1 MKVFIFAI
9 GGTGARVLRSLTMLL
24 ASGVKINPEI
34 ELVPLIIDLD
44 INNGDTFRAKNV
56 INTYRE
62 IREKSY
68 TRETTD
74 GFFVTKLKNLSAYKA
89 ENYKGLIQDSFQL
102 EFGNVDKTFFRF
114 IEGNQLNL
122 ENSYLLESLF
132 DTSPEPKTLEE
143 PTNTELYLNLSKG
156 FKGNPNIGSIV
167 FNDLVNTN
175 EYRYFCDICNEQDK
189 IFIISS
195 IFGGTGSAGF
205 PQLVKNIRKND
216 KAPVKNSHLGAL
228 VVMPYFN
235 IAGKKGSAIDSNN
248 FNSKTKAALSYYS
261 SELEGLINDTYYIG
275 CPPTGDAY
283 ENNEGGT
290 EQKNKAHMV
299 ELISAMSIIDFAQ
312 KDSDNQIGG
321 NVEFARHGFNY
332 YEYGVNNEKIDKTY
346 CFSDFFS
353 GTQENIFRHLID
365 FTYFSK
371 FYTEDAMTN
380 DFLKSAV
387 AKSMD
392 INTVVLKT
400 DPFFGKLYNFI
411 NEEYLIWMKELAD
424 NKPSFLPFNFAEDYR
439 ALIHKKDV
447 KLKAS
452 FIIDNMTALS
462 RQFQHID
469 LKTEKFMKIAFEAC
483 KKAQKERFVDF
494 PQTNSK

>member
-44 INNGDTFRAKNV
+44 INNGDTFKAKNV
-56 INTYRE
+56 INSYRE

-68 TRETTD
+68 TREAID
-74 GFFVTKLKNLSAYKA
+74 GFFNTKLKNLSAYKA

-102 EFGNVDKTFFRF
+102 EFGNVDKTFYRF
-114 IEGNQLNL
+114 IEGTQLNL

-132 DTSPEPKTLEE
+132 DASPEPRTVDE

-216 KAPVKNSHLGAL
+216 KSPVKNSHLGAL

-235 IAGKKGSAIDSNN
+235 IATKKGSAIDSNN

-261 SELEGLINDTYYIG
+261 SELDGLINDTYYIG
-275 CPPTGDAY
+275 CPPSGDAY

-290 EQKNKAHMV
+290 DQKNKAHIV

-312 KDSDNQIGG
+312 KNVDSHFGG
-321 NVEFARHGFNY
+321 NAEFSKFGFNY
-332 YEYGVNNEKIDKTY
+332 YEYGLNNEKIDKTFS
-346 CFSDFFS
+346 FSDFYS
-353 GTQENIFRHLID
+353 GTQEKIFRNMID

-371 FYTEDAMTN
+371 FYTEDALN
-380 DFLKSAV
+380 SDFLKSAI
-387 AKSMD
+387 ARNMGLSA
-392 INTVVLKT
+392 VVLKT
-400 DPFFGKLYNFI
+400 DPFYGKLFNFI
-411 NEEYLIWMKELAD
+411 KEEFLAWLKELAD
-424 NKPSFLPFNFAEDYR
+424 NKPSFLPFNFSEDYR
-439 ALIHKKDV
+439 ALINNKDV

-452 FIIDNMTALS
+452 FIIDNMTSIS
-462 RQFQHID
+462 RQFQNID
-469 LKTEKFMKIAFEAC
+469 LPTEKFMRIAFEAC
-483 KKAQKERFVDF
+483 KKAEKERFIDF
-494 PQTNSK
+494 PQVNS